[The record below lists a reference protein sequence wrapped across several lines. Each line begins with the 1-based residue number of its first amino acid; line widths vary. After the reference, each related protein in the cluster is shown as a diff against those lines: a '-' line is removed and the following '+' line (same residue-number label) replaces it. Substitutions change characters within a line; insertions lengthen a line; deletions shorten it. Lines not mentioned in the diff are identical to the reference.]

1 MTLLQAASS
10 NRVAEEGRI
19 PNLNAVLHF
28 RRELLCEISPFIRRY
43 KIMRGEGTPHQFI
56 IIKTNVALS
65 HRRRLL
71 LGGSDAR
78 ILESFID
85 TFDKTFVVKRLVQ
98 DSEGPTVQNPSADL
112 FIEIGCHKNHRRAQT
127 IGNQPILQVNSAHAW
142 HLQIRDHAG

>member
-10 NRVAEEGRI
+10 NRIAGERKI

-28 RRELLCEISPFIRRY
+28 RRELPCEISPFIRRY

-65 HRRRLL
+65 RRRRLL
-71 LGGSDAR
+71 LGGSDVR

-85 TFDKTFVVKRLVQ
+85 TFNKAFVVKRLAQETEGPKVQ
-98 DSEGPTVQNPSADL
+98 DPPAGL
-112 FIEIGCHKNHRRAQT
+112 FI
-127 IGNQPILQVNSAHAW
+127 
-142 HLQIRDHAG
+142 